1 MKLIEIVD
9 EAVQSTAGDDDTVN
23 HYWCCNPEL
32 SVCGIK
38 LEGASWEDPLD
49 EEPEPDDCVVCVD
62 LYDPIEGCPVCR
74 YEER

>member
-1 MKLIEIVD
+1 MKLADAVD
-9 EAVQSTAGDDDTVN
+9 TVTLSSGSDDGTVN

-74 YEER
+74 AEES